1 MANRDTKE
9 CSLMDIIKEIASM
22 EERIN
27 SMEDKLDRLD
37 SKMDM
42 LTEKLLDPDIGVAS
56 RVNRNTAFRKFIVK
70 AVWVLYALVLAA
82 LIKLFIA

>member
-1 MANRDTKE
+1 MED
-9 CSLMDIIKEIASM
+9 CSRLDIIKEIASM

-37 SKMDM
+37 SKMDR